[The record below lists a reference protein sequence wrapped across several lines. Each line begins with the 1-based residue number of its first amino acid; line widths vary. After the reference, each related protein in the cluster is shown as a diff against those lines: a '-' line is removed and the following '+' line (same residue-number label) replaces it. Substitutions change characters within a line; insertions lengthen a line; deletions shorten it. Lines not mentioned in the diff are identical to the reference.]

1 MSQPRTLP
9 LLDLKAQPQS
19 WNERMAP
26 GEYAVLYSGL
36 PEKTPLDSK
45 SCTIFNSLGEAE
57 AYAREQVARYPGLR
71 CRIYDPQGL
80 GSQPVREIR
89 GKEHKNESEISAR
102 LRRWAGGALFIGG
115 AVLIVVD
122 WVADFSLLW
131 PAMLGMRMMPV
142 GLILLLTELVI
153 VIEARRKQRR
163 NERTA
168 G

>member
-1 MSQPRTLP
+1 MSQSRTLP

-36 PEKTPLDSK
+36 PEGSSLDSI
-45 SCTIFNSLGEAE
+45 SCTVFGSLAEAE
-57 AYAREQVARYPGLR
+57 TYAKEQVGIYPGLR
-71 CRIYDPQGL
+71 CRIYDHHGF

-102 LRRWAGGALFIGG
+102 LRRWAGTGLFVGG

-122 WVADFSLLW
+122 WVADFNLLW

-163 NERTA
+163 A
-168 G
+168 DG